1 MSVWSLNHP
10 LQIHWT
16 IADDELKAVR
26 DLLTTMEGSIFVVQ
40 RLRDNVTGS
49 LPTFHREE
57 FWRVM
62 LGCLLTTQQ
71 RSGPDSAVTRFLRRK
86 PFCPSLQNC
95 SAASAEMML
104 KAELSS
110 FGGIRRGDTIA
121 GQAQANLVWLESG
134 GWKVMEDSFD
144 RLHEQRART
153 PRWVDVAG
161 ERSAADVVREKLRG
175 FGPKQSR
182 NFWQWLGMTRYEIPL
197 DSRIMKWLKKHTGL
211 PVRIAAES
219 LADPGCY
226 DLVMSAV
233 HALCAAADVL
243 PCVFDA
249 AVFASYDRDWLPD
262 ELEY

>member
-1 MSVWSLNHP
+1 M
-10 LQIHWT
+10 QIHWT

-26 DLLTTMEGSIFVVQ
+26 ALFTTMEENVFVVQ
-40 RLRDNVTGS
+40 RLHDNVTGS
-49 LPTFHREE
+49 PPTFQREE

-71 RSGPDSAVTRFLRRK
+71 GSGPDSPVTRFLRCK
-86 PFCPSLQNC
+86 PFRASLQNC
-95 SAASAEMML
+95 STTGAEILL

-110 FGGIRRGDTIA
+110 FGGIRRGNTIA
-121 GQAQANLVWLESG
+121 RHAQANLTWLDSG
-134 GWKVMEDSFD
+134 GWKVMEDAFE
-144 RLHEQRART
+144 RLREQRVSA
-153 PRWVDVAG
+153 PSWAHVAV
-161 ERSAADVVREKLRG
+161 ERSVAEAVDEKLLG

-197 DSRIMKWLKKHTGL
+197 DSRIMKWLTKNTRL
-211 PVRIAAES
+211 PVKISAAS
-219 LADPGCY
+219 LADQGCY

-243 PCVFDA
+243 PCMLDA
-249 AVFASYDRDWLPD
+249 AVFASYDREWLPD